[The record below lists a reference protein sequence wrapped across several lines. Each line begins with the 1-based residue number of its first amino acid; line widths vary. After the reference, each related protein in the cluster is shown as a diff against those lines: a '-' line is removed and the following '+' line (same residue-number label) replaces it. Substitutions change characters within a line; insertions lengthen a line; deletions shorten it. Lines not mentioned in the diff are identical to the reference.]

1 MNTFHKLWRLLAFFF
16 VITLNVQAQTAWQD
30 AQGNVYLD
38 EHTRAYFA
46 DENGQP
52 FVDPEGYVFVLDE
65 AGNHYYLHPD
75 QNVHHHVWDTHG
87 NAIAVFR
94 DVQSY
99 HINLTSS
106 GDRYFTTPTGDL
118 YSTPDNT
125 RFLLDDQGMPYVA
138 EGQYY
143 VLDELG
149 KRFFLAEDG
158 LPYEDT
164 QGQYLVDTRGNHHYL
179 TRKP

>member
-1 MNTFHKLWRLLAFFF
+1 
-16 VITLNVQAQTAWQD
+16 
-30 AQGNVYLD
+30 
-38 EHTRAYFA
+38 
-46 DENGQP
+46 
-52 FVDPEGYVFVLDE
+52 
-65 AGNHYYLHPD
+65 
-75 QNVHHHVWDTHG
+75 
-87 NAIAVFR
+87 
-94 DVQSY
+94 
-99 HINLTSS
+99 
-106 GDRYFTTPTGDL
+106 
-118 YSTPDNT
+118 
-125 RFLLDDQGMPYVA
+125 MPYVA